1 MPEELNKCTVLLDAD
16 MEDDLERQV
25 QGLKVEVPPRVQD
38 PATNAREQWQMHYL
52 LRALLAARQLVLP
65 VRLYKR
71 EAPDFVLQT
80 GDIRIGVETIEAIN
94 PDYVRAQVHPAA
106 QVDHAVVDPSL
117 YKWGTQGRPK
127 SQIREEAGRTQLTG
141 HPWMRDSVEQEFAQS
156 IKDVVLEKN
165 CKFHSHYTRF
175 DINHLLIY
183 HNQPS
188 PQIHID
194 KARVYTA
201 DILVDYW
208 NQLGFDAVYVH
219 KCNSMLS
226 FTRGA
231 SEIVCEFP
239 RSDAPFGI
247 DADIWGQL
255 SPAKKIYL
263 KLLEQEPDFVSYTS
277 TSEPGSELDD
287 LFGLESELQALRREW
302 LVNRDRELERMGYSA
317 LLQPPDRDRLRTVS
331 ELGACPATM
340 ELFHGGVLEHVLL
353 AVAESIDDATITGL
367 QQTMACRDSEF
378 AASVTAIL
386 RYLSRFKRH
395 LTLDVRFAEMLGDSM
410 CYRCSSPT
418 QSQGG
423 ERDSRDDEGI
433 EQAIDPTLDGRF
445 LANDGKPTGID
456 PDVFSK
462 SA

>member
-1 MPEELNKCTVLLDAD
+1 MREELNKCTALLDAD

-25 QGLKVEVPPRVQD
+25 QGLKVDVPPRVQD
-38 PATNAREQWQMHYL
+38 PATNAREQWKMHHL

-106 QVDHAVVDPSL
+106 QGDHAVVDPSL

-127 SQIREEAGRTQLTG
+127 SQIREEAGRTQLSG

-156 IKDVVLEKN
+156 IKDVVFEKHY
-165 CKFHSHYTRF
+165 KFCSHYTKFISNR
-175 DINHLLIY
+175 LLIY

-201 DILVDYW
+201 KILVDYW

-226 FTRGA
+226 FTRAA

-247 DADIWGQL
+247 DADIWEQL
-255 SPAKKIYL
+255 ESAERVYL
-263 KLLEQEPDFVSYTS
+263 KLLEQEPDFVAYTS
-277 TSEPGSELDD
+277 PSEPESEPDN
-287 LFGLESELQALRREW
+287 LFGFECELQALRREW
-302 LVNRDRELERMGYSA
+302 LVNRDRELERMGCSG
-317 LLQPPDRDRLRTVS
+317 LLQPPDRGRLRTAS
-331 ELGACPATM
+331 ELTACPATL
-340 ELFHGGVLEHVLL
+340 ELFHGGVLEHVFL

-367 QQTMACRDSEF
+367 QQTMACRNSEF

-386 RYLSRFKRH
+386 RYLSRFNDITH
-395 LTLDVRFAEMLGDSM
+395 WAS
-410 CYRCSSPT
+410 
-418 QSQGG
+418 
-423 ERDSRDDEGI
+423 DSRKCSAI
-433 EQAIDPTLDGRF
+433 LCAID
-445 LANDGKPTGID
+445 AQ
-456 PDVFSK
+456 
-462 SA
+462 A